1 MSGPWAAR
9 RIGAGQRSPW
19 PTRHPGRRSR
29 RLGPSAAVATLGL
42 LLAAVAP
49 STTLAEDP
57 VGTTPIRHV
66 VVLMQENHTFD
77 NYFGTFPGA
86 DGLPTDLC
94 IPIDPTALGLGC
106 VEPFHLESTRTV
118 DLHHGSSVG
127 LAAYNNGLMDGF
139 IAAQNARNLPGEMA
153 MGYYDGRDLP
163 LYWNLATEYVL
174 TDRLFSSVQGS
185 SEANHFYWVAGR
197 AANGPIPADGY
208 AFPTIFDRLQA
219 AGISWKFYVQNY
231 DPTITFRNRQPA
243 SDKAAQLVWAPVL
256 NFGRFLDDPELSSR
270 IVDLNEYFVD
280 LAAGTLPAVAYMV
293 PSGASEHPPGD
304 VALGQV
310 FATSLITA
318 LMRSTAWDSSLFF
331 VTWDDW
337 GGWYDHVA
345 PPAVDADGYG
355 FRVPGIIVS
364 PYARRGYVDNTTYD
378 FTSILRFIEDNW
390 ELEPLGGRDATA
402 NSIVN
407 ALDLA
412 APPRL
417 PTFPG
422 QTYPD
427 RPDIEAR
434 NRDALSLVYTAAL
447 AGAVLLLAGLTL
459 RQRRRSTGPAD
470 MPAAEATR

>member
-1 MSGPWAAR
+1 V
-9 RIGAGQRSPW
+9 
-19 PTRHPGRRSR
+19 
-29 RLGPSAAVATLGL
+29 AVLGL
-42 LLAAVAP
+42 LLATAAP
-49 STTLAEDP
+49 PTVIAEDP
-57 VGTTPIRHV
+57 PAATPIRHV
-66 VVLMQENHTFD
+66 IVLMQENHTFD

-86 DGLPTDLC
+86 DGPAADLC

-106 VEPFHLESTRTV
+106 VVPFHLESTRTV

-139 IAAQNARNLPGEMA
+139 IAAQNERNLPGETA

-163 LYWNLATEYVL
+163 YYWNLATEYVL
-174 TDRLFSSVQGS
+174 TDALFSSVQGS

-197 AANGPIPADGY
+197 AATGPIPPDGY
-208 AFPTIFDRLQA
+208 AFPTIFDRLQE
-219 AGISWKFYVQNY
+219 AGVSWKFYVQNY
-231 DPTITFRNRQPA
+231 DPTITFRNRQPT
-243 SDKAAQLVWAPVL
+243 SDKAAQLVWAPLL
-256 NFGRFLDDPELSSR
+256 NMGRFLDDPDLSSR
-270 IVDLNEYFVD
+270 IVDLSEYHED

-318 LMRSTAWDSSLFF
+318 LMRSSAWDSSLFM

-337 GGWYDHVA
+337 GGWFDHVP

-364 PYARRGYVDNTTYD
+364 PYARRGYIDSTTYD

-390 ELEPLGGRDATA
+390 GLEPLSGRDATA
-402 NSIVN
+402 NSI
-407 ALDLA
+407 ATSLDLV
-412 APPRL
+412 APPRAAV
-417 PTFPG
+417 FPG
-422 QTYPD
+422 PTYPD

-447 AGAVLLLAGLTL
+447 AGAVILLGALTL
-459 RQRRRSTGPAD
+459 RQRRRDGASTDAPA
-470 MPAAEATR
+470 PEAAP